1 MADVADPP
9 PPRLQVGMSTRQ
21 CGGRV
26 VVALAGELDVTDAA
40 HIVELLT
47 TVAIRVPSLTVHLT
61 GLMTGGV
68 SERRRGSRGS
78 IAPASRAACCASRRA
93 GYRGRA
99 AHCQAR
105 TPAGRRAA

>member
-47 TVAIRVPSLTVHLT
+47 TVAIRVPSLTVDLT
-61 GLMTGGV
+61 GLMTGV
-68 SERRRGSRGS
+68 PERRRDSRGS